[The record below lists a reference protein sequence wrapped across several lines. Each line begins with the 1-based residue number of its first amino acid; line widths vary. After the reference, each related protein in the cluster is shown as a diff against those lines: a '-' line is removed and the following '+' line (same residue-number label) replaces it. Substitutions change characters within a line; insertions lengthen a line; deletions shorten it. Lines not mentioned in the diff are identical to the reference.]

1 MVRNYPKKYSVR
13 RVIEEHLSA
22 KDTKEFLQT
31 RGILAICNTKKDL
44 AKVGGDYYL
53 NQKDYEDL
61 KGRMDVEQNYKKSGR
76 ISFQKEHLK
85 SLQESFEAL
94 GNRCINKDDNTK
106 LTVSKNADGS
116 AKILLTYDEYKPS
129 MIDLLDVT
137 KRQVEIKLNT
147 HGDNCSLDFDMQAAG
162 DYKKVK
168 ELTMYITDND
178 EDITFEFQEISLNE
192 LKKSN
197 RIELFERF
205 FKAIDEPW
213 ELVEIKKIKVKRDS
227 TEKKI
232 DADQLAGINS
242 AVLDGDNLKENKFVK
257 STLDKG
263 FYFSMASMRLDHINS
278 NKFIDLVIDFKTRP
292 EMCEVKISH
301 SGVYVAKDDGDGFTE
316 LKSVMEGTEQE
327 KLLLEYKNTL
337 YEIFL
342 ELSNA
347 PMVNV
352 EFTASNEVAAST
364 EDDIKK

>member
-1 MVRNYPKKYSVR
+1 MIRNYPKKYNVR
-13 RVIEEHLSA
+13 KVIEEHLST
-22 KDTKEFLQT
+22 KDTKEFFKM

-44 AKVGGDYYL
+44 AKIGGDYYL
-53 NQKDYEDL
+53 SQKDYADL

-85 SLQESFEAL
+85 SLQASFEAF

-116 AKILLTYDEYKPS
+116 SNILLTYDEYKPS

-137 KRQVEIKLNT
+137 TRQVEIKLNT
-147 HGDNCSLDFDMQAAG
+147 HGENCSLDFDMQAAG

-168 ELTMYITDND
+168 ELITYIAAND
-178 EDITFEFQEISLNE
+178 EDIKFEFQEISLNK

-205 FKAIDEPW
+205 FRAIDNPW
-213 ELVEIKKIKVKRDS
+213 ELVEIKKLKVKRDS
-227 TEKKI
+227 TEQKI

-242 AVLDGDNLKENKFVK
+242 AVLDGDNLKENRFVK
-257 STLDKG
+257 STLDQG
-263 FYFSMASMRLDHINS
+263 FYFSMASMRLDHISS

-292 EMCEVKISH
+292 EMCEVKISN
-301 SGVYVAKDDGDGFTE
+301 SGVYVVKEAGDGLAE
-316 LKSVMEGTEQE
+316 QKSVMEGNEQE
-327 KLLLEYKNTL
+327 KLLLEYKNKL

-342 ELSNA
+342 ELSNV

-352 EFTASNEVAAST
+352 EFAASNEVAAST
-364 EDDIKK
+364 EDDM